1 MPEFLTNL
9 LSAKQFI
16 PHGHCYLW
24 KPGLVWL
31 HIASDLLIALAYYS
45 IPIMLIYF
53 VRQRR
58 DVPFDWIFLL
68 FSSFIVACGTTH
80 VMEVWTLW
88 HPTYWLSGLLKAI
101 TAVVSLYTAAELCP
115 LIPQALALPSPAQLE
130 ATNNQLMQE
139 ISDRTKAEA
148 ALLESQKML
157 QLVMDNIP
165 QLLCWKDRDFI
176 YLGCNRKLAQ
186 TTGFKNPE
194 DVVGRT
200 YYDLAWSIE
209 QADFFR
215 QYDTRVMETD
225 TPEYHIIEP
234 IHQKDGKQT
243 WFSANKIPLHD
254 DQENVIG
261 ILVTVEDITER
272 KHAEDAVEALRHQ
285 NEVILNS
292 AGEGIYG
299 LNLEGNIT
307 FVNPAATKMIGCS
320 VEELI
325 SQHMHSIIHH
335 SKPDGTHYSQQ
346 ECLIYAALKD
356 GVIHH
361 VDDEV
366 FWRKD
371 GTSFPVEYISNPI
384 LERGEIVGAVVTFRD
399 ITERLQAQQAQKQA
413 YEELEI
419 KVNERT
425 TELRN
430 ALVRLQKGITERK
443 QTEAA
448 LLRAAVV
455 EATNQKLETEI
466 IERKRAETQLLH
478 NAFHDTL
485 TSLPNRALFI
495 DRLGH
500 AIERTKRRENCL
512 FAVLFLDLDRFK
524 VINDSLGHIVGD
536 ELLLTLAQRLTACLR
551 SEDTVA
557 RFGEDEFTI
566 LLEDI
571 QDISE
576 ATQVAERIQTELTRP
591 FVLNEHEVFST
602 VSIGIALSSSSY
614 HHSEE
619 LLRDADIAMY
629 CAKNLGR
636 ARYAVFDPVMHTKAV
651 GRLQLET
658 NLRRALEQQGF
669 QLYYQPIIS
678 LQTSQITGVEALVR
692 WQHPER
698 GLLCP
703 SEFISVAEETGL
715 IIPLGRW
722 VLEEAC
728 RQMCIWHK
736 QFPTQKGYLTL
747 SVNLSVKQFIQPDL
761 VKQVAGI
768 LRQTGLDAGSL
779 KLEITESV
787 IVENTEAATLILLEL
802 KALGVQLCM
811 DDFGTGYSS
820 LSYLHRFPIDILKID
835 QSFVSNMTVSEH
847 NLQIIQAIVTLAHNL
862 GVAVTAEGV
871 ETSEQLA
878 QLKGLKCEFVQGYF
892 FSYPVESSAVAALI
906 AEQHAKPIAKAGQA
920 DPDFVM

>member
-1 MPEFLTNL
+1 MPEILTNL

-24 KPGLVWL
+24 QPGLVWL

-58 DVPFDWIFLL
+58 DLPFDWIFLL

-115 LIPQALALPSPAQLE
+115 LIPQALALPSPVQLE
-130 ATNNQLMQE
+130 TTNNQLMQE
-139 ISDRTKAEA
+139 IRDRIKAEA

-186 TTGFKNPE
+186 TTGLKNPE

-200 YYDLAWSIE
+200 DYDLAWSIE
-209 QADFFR
+209 QANFFR
-215 QYDTRVMETD
+215 QYDTQVMETD
-225 TPEYHIIEP
+225 TPEYHIIES

-272 KHAEDAVEALRHQ
+272 KQAEEAVEALRHQ

-299 LNLEGNIT
+299 LNTGGSIT
-307 FVNPAATKMIGCS
+307 FVNPAATKMIGWS

-335 SKPDGTHYSQQ
+335 SKPDRTHYPRQ

-356 GVIHH
+356 GVIHR

-371 GTSFPVEYISNPI
+371 GTSFPVEYISSPI

-419 KVNERT
+419 KVNER
-425 TELRN
+425 
-430 ALVRLQKGITERK
+430 
-443 QTEAA
+443 
-448 LLRAAVV
+448 
-455 EATNQKLETEI
+455 
-466 IERKRAETQLLH
+466 KRAETQLLH

-500 AIERTKRRENCL
+500 AIERTKRREHCL

-551 SEDTVA
+551 SKDTVA
-557 RFGEDEFTI
+557 RFGGDEFTI

-571 QDISE
+571 QDLSE
-576 ATQVAERIQTELTRP
+576 ATQVAERIQTDLTRP

-678 LQTSQITGVEALVR
+678 LQTSQIIGFEALVR

-698 GLLCP
+698 GLLPP

-728 RQMCIWHK
+728 RQMRRWHK
-736 QFPTQKGYLTL
+736 QFPTQTGCLTL

-768 LRQTGLDAGSL
+768 LRQTGLGAGSL

-787 IVENTEAATLILLEL
+787 IVENTEAAMLTLLEL

-820 LSYLHRFPIDILKID
+820 LSYLHRFPIDVLKID
-835 QSFVSNMTVSEH
+835 RSFVSNMTVSEH

-878 QLKGLKCEFVQGYF
+878 QLKALKCEFVQGYF
-892 FSYPVESSAVAALI
+892 FSYPIESSAVEALI
-906 AEQHAKPIAKAGQA
+906 AEQQA
-920 DPDFVM
+920 RPVM